1 MTQSGHSAR
10 GLWPHICSQS
20 ELVEYGFIKARL
32 LLRQLDSEPW
42 RIGKPPTSVSF
53 SLSKSLYVIIL
64 EGLRFMTNDV
74 AIRRSMR
81 LLDLGVI
88 VALICVSLIA
98 ILRIGLVPN
107 NPTAGVAVVYAP
119 WTPANETMVRA
130 VEAGARFVRFGG
142 FQFIAVVMPERPDYV
157 DRVMKDSAWLAVDP
171 QALAACLGAS
181 TFAKSNVQ

>member
-10 GLWPHICSQS
+10 GLSPRICSQS
-20 ELVEYGFIKARL
+20 ELVEYDFIKARL
-32 LLRQLDSEPW
+32 LLRQLDSESW
-42 RIGKPPTSVSF
+42 RIGTPPTSVSF
-53 SLSKSLYVIIL
+53 SLSKSLYVVIL
-64 EGLRFMTNDV
+64 EGLRFMTHDV

-81 LLDLGVI
+81 LLDLGV
-88 VALICVSLIA
+88 VAALICASLIA
-98 ILRIGLVPN
+98 ILRIGLLPN

-119 WTPANETMVRA
+119 WTAANETMVRA

-171 QALAACLGAS
+171 QALAACLMTS
-181 TFAKSNVQ
+181 TFARSNAQ